1 MARQEKHSR
10 RRNKSE
16 VEGVIASDSE
26 AELEAPIGAAA
37 LRQAVE

>member
-1 MARQEKHSR
+1 MDLLLVPLGKL
-10 RRNKSE
+10 E
-16 VEGVIASDSE
+16 VGGVIASESE

>member
-1 MARQEKHSR
+1 MPLFALSD
-10 RRNKSE
+10 KSE
-16 VEGVIASDSE
+16 VEGEIASDSE